1 MRFLLFALVAA
12 CGGSSGSLSAV
23 STIPVHTTSQAPATD
38 LAQAKPAS
46 HAAKPGEAEAA
57 RLASQRDPRVTD
69 LDIIRITAT
78 TKGVGGDVTAEHVA
92 TADLFKQANDAA
104 KAKQTERAISLYRR
118 IVADFSESKYA
129 PISLFNIAALLDG
142 RGDYP
147 ATLQAL
153 RDLVKAYPDARES
166 IDGHLYISALQSS
179 HEEWTAAL
187 ASLDDIIKRP
197 NLTYQDRVEVF
208 ARRGYILMQTHR
220 WPEAELALDTAVA
233 EWRKTPHIEDPY
245 YIAMATYYR
254 GELAHQK
261 FIEAPVR
268 LPDDVL
274 ITDLEQ
280 KRVLAVQAYDK
291 WKESLGFHQAYWA
304 TASGYQMSQV
314 FVELWEI
321 TVKAPF
327 PTRINSATREQYV
340 TEVHDRVRDHLSKA
354 LEGHR
359 MNVELAK
366 AYGVQTSWSKGS
378 AAQAARIVD
387 LLAKDSG
394 GSYVMPTN

>member
-1 MRFLLFALVAA
+1 MRFLCVSSLVMLAA
-12 CGGSSGSLSAV
+12 CGGHPAAPTLPAH
-23 STIPVHTTSQAPATD
+23 PTTQAPATD
-38 LAQAKPAS
+38 LAQAKQES
-46 HAAKPGEAEAA
+46 HTAKPSDAQAK
-57 RLASQRDPRVTD
+57 DPRVTD
-69 LDIIRITAT
+69 LDIIRITAS

-104 KAKQTERAISLYRR
+104 KAKETERAISLYRR
-118 IVADFSESKYA
+118 IVAEFPESKYA
-129 PISLFNIAALLDG
+129 PISLFNIAALLDA

-166 IDGHLYISALQSS
+166 IDGHLYISALQSD
-179 HEEWTAAL
+179 HEDWPAAL
-187 ASLDDIIKRP
+187 TTLDDIIKRS

-220 WPEAELALDTAVA
+220 YPEAELALDTAVG
-233 EWRKTPHIEDPY
+233 EWRKAPHIEDPY

-274 ITDLEQ
+274 VADLEQ

-304 TASGYQMSQV
+304 TASGYQMSQI
-314 FVELWEI
+314 FVELWQV
-321 TVKAPF
+321 TVTAPF
-327 PTRINSATREQYV
+327 PARINAGTREQYV
-340 TEVHDRVRDHLSKA
+340 VEVHDRVREHLSKA

-378 AAQAARIVD
+378 AEQAVRIVD
-387 LLAKDSG
+387 VLAKDSSG
-394 GSYVMPTN
+394 TYTTPPN